1 MSTAMQTAK
10 AGDTVHVHYTGR
22 LDDGTVFDASEGR
35 EPLAFTL
42 GQGQVIEGFE
52 QAVDGMAVGTAKTVR
67 IPPDEAYGTRR
78 DDLLI
83 EVPREQLP
91 EEMAVE
97 VGMQLQLRRED
108 GGALPVTVA
117 ETGDASIVLDANHPL
132 AGEALTFE
140 LQLVAIA

>member
-1 MSTAMQTAK
+1 MSTART
-10 AGDTVHVHYTGR
+10 GNTVHVHYTGR
-22 LDDGTVFDASEGR
+22 LDDGSVFDASEGR

-42 GQGQVIEGFE
+42 GEGQVIGGFDE
-52 QAVDGMAVGTAKTVR
+52 AVEGMAVGDAKTVR
-67 IPPDEAYGTRR
+67 IPPEEAYGERR
-78 DDLLI
+78 DELLI

-91 EEMAVE
+91 DGMSVE

-108 GGALPVTVA
+108 GGAMPVTVA
-117 ETGDASIVLDANHPL
+117 DTGEDTITLDANHPL

>member
-1 MSTAMQTAK
+1 MSTPTQIAK
-10 AGDTVHVHYTGR
+10 PGDTVHVHYTGR

-35 EPLAFTL
+35 DPLAFTI

-52 QAVDGMAVGTAKTVR
+52 QAVDGMVVGTEKTVR

-117 ETGDASIVLDANHPL
+117 ETADESITLDANHPL